1 MTSFSHREF
10 EDLLIT
16 QKFTLCQVVE
26 FVYNIDIY
34 DTSMNTAKIRIMMTH
49 C

>member
-16 QKFTLCQVVE
+16 QKFTLCKMVDCL
-26 FVYNIDIY
+26 YNMDIY
-34 DTSMNTAKIRIMMTH
+34 GTNME
-49 C
+49 